1 MCGAN
6 KALRTI
12 VLLCFKLFPVFQSS
26 GKVYIFRITL
36 VYKDSNFLYTL
47 MIQCGCYR
55 ILETYIIN
63 IFWVYRGIF
72 FSHSGLFIYD
82 PPNLRLTLWH
92 IQSNPSAYSNTKL
105 LHLSIFLNVL
115 DSIAEM
121 NHTPSISHHY
131 LLVTWKLF
139 LLSAAFSVTKCS

>member
-92 IQSNPSAYSNTKL
+92 IVLPICIFEHQIASLINFSKRSWFHCRNESYTK
-105 LHLSIFLNVL
+105 HFSPLSSGYMKVILIVSCIF
-115 DSIAEM
+115 
-121 NHTPSISHHY
+121 SH
-131 LLVTWKLF
+131 
-139 LLSAAFSVTKCS
+139 